1 MDELNHIHFDIV
13 NDYIKNSKEG
23 KIGHYMITV
32 SRDGESP
39 VRSIISFDNLEQAL
53 EGYEMYQDAGFAKD
67 YLTVSMYEPSGKIN
81 TKVLKRNHAG
91 DPSFVRQN
99 YIDTVDALHKV
110 KDKLNKEDY
119 VFWVNQAKQ
128 EALLTKVVSKNVIPS
143 FNNGENTIEFNGF
156 IGSAK
161 AENPEKYKNFIG
173 FDVI

>member
-23 KIGHYMITV
+23 KISHYMITV

-39 VRSIISFDNLEQAL
+39 VRSIISFDNLAQAL
-53 EGYEMYQDAGFAKD
+53 EGYEMYQDAGFARD

-99 YIDTVDALHKV
+99 YIDTVEALHKI
-110 KDKLNKEDY
+110 KDKLDKEDY
-119 VFWVNQAKQ
+119 EELCIKIVTSFAKD
-128 EALLTKVVSKNVIPS
+128 NWR
-143 FNNGENTIEFNGF
+143 FNAERFLKQLEIERTL
-156 IGSAK
+156 
-161 AENPEKYKNFIG
+161 
-173 FDVI
+173 

>member
-1 MDELNHIHFDIV
+1 MEQLKSNHDDIV
-13 NDYIKNSKEG
+13 NDYIKNSASG
-23 KIGHYMITV
+23 SIGHYMITV

-39 VRSIISFDNLEQAL
+39 VRSIISFDNLDQAL

-67 YLTVSMYEPSGKIN
+67 FLTVSMYEPSGKIN

-119 VFWVNQAKQ
+119 EDLCIKIVTSFAKDNWRFSADRFLKQ
-128 EALLTKVVSKNVIPS
+128 LE
-143 FNNGENTIEFNGF
+143 IER
-156 IGSAK
+156 K
-161 AENPEKYKNFIG
+161 L
-173 FDVI
+173 

>member
-13 NDYIKNSKEG
+13 NDYVKNSKEG
-23 KIGHYMITV
+23 KISHYMITV

-39 VRSIISFDNLEQAL
+39 VRSIISFDNIAQAL

-99 YIDTVDALHKV
+99 YLDTVEALHKV
-110 KDKLNKEDY
+110 KDKLDKEDY
-119 VFWVNQAKQ
+119 EDLCIKIVTSFAKDNWRFSADRFLKQ
-128 EALLTKVVSKNVIPS
+128 LE
-143 FNNGENTIEFNGF
+143 IER
-156 IGSAK
+156 
-161 AENPEKYKNFIG
+161 EL
-173 FDVI
+173 